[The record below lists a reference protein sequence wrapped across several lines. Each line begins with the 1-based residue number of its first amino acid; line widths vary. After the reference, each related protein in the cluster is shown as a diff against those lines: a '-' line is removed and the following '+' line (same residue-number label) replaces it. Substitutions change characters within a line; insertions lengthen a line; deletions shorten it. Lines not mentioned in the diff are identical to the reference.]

1 MPRVRKQTDHCR
13 CTIKNCIPSCHFG
26 VALRRSSRRRWL
38 VGGCRLFGSLMGLSV
53 ARTSAATSW
62 PHEVQWGR
70 FRFYGDRPLGE
81 AKQWA
86 EHLEELAGRM
96 ERDLE
101 LVGTEEPI
109 AVMVLANQQI
119 LDRYLER
126 YFPDVGGRRSIFL
139 RHQDRSQV
147 FVCRHPGLVED
158 LRHEVCHALL
168 QLALPKLPVWIDEGI
183 AEYYEVPSSSSALH
197 PVHGSRITWLVR
209 LGHAPSLKAME
220 RDSFDPGSSSGSYGD
235 AWGWIHF
242 LMTHSEASRRV
253 LVDHLAAMHAGNDRM
268 TLHQR
273 LEQSLGNPRLEFLR
287 HYQTVVAN
295 ERAPVAASTTASGA
309 TP

>member
-1 MPRVRKQTDHCR
+1 MPSGQKQTKHGGCNA
-13 CTIKNCIPSCHFG
+13 NCVPDANCYGAPSP
-26 VALRRSSRRRWL
+26 SSRRRWL
-38 VGGCRLFGSLMGLSV
+38 ADCCRFFGAVMGVSV
-53 ARTSAATSW
+53 ARAAEAASW

-70 FRFYGDRPLGE
+70 FRFLGDRPLGE

-96 ERDLE
+96 ARELE
-101 LVGTEEPI
+101 LARADAPI
-109 AVMVLANQQI
+109 AVMVLGNQQI

-126 YFPDVGGRRSIFL
+126 YYPEVGGRRSLFL

-168 QLALPKLPVWIDEGI
+168 HLSVPNLPVWIDEGI
-183 AEYYEVPSSSSALH
+183 AEYYEVPDDSEALH
-197 PVHGSRITWLVR
+197 PVHGSRIAWLVR

-220 RDSFDPGSSSGSYGD
+220 QDSFDPGSSTGSYGD

-242 LMTHSEASRRV
+242 LMTHSEVSRRV
-253 LVDHLAAMHAGNDRM
+253 LVDHLAAMHAGDDRS

-273 LEQSLGNPRLEFLR
+273 LERSLGNPRLAFLR
-287 HYQTVVAN
+287 HYQAAVAK
-295 ERAPVAASTTASGA
+295 EGAPVASTANTSGA

>member
-1 MPRVRKQTDHCR
+1 MASVQQQTDRCR
-13 CTIKNCIPSCHFG
+13 CTANCVPNVGSG
-26 VALRRSSRRRWL
+26 VGPPPRSRRSWL
-38 VGGCRLFGSLMGLSV
+38 AGGCQLFGAVLGLSV
-53 ARTSAATSW
+53 ARATAATSW

-70 FRFYGDRPLGE
+70 FHFHGDRPLGE

-96 ERDLE
+96 EKELE
-101 LVGTEEPI
+101 LVGADEPI

-119 LDRYLER
+119 LDRYLKR
-126 YFPDVGGRRSIFL
+126 YFPEVGGRRSIFL

-168 QLALPKLPVWIDEGI
+168 HLSIPNLPVWIDEGI
-183 AEYYEVPSSSSALH
+183 AEYYEVQESSEALH
-197 PVHGSRITWLVR
+197 PVHGSRIAWLVR

-253 LVDHLAAMHAGNDRM
+253 LVDHLAAMHAGNDRS

-287 HYQTVVAN
+287 HYQAAVAKESN
-295 ERAPVAASTTASGA
+295 PVASAAVTSNA
-309 TP
+309 TR

>member
-1 MPRVRKQTDHCR
+1 MSSVQQQTDRCR
-13 CTIKNCIPSCHFG
+13 CTANCVPNVGSG
-26 VALRRSSRRRWL
+26 VGPPPRSRRSWL
-38 VGGCRLFGSLMGLSV
+38 AGGCQLFGAVLGLSV
-53 ARTSAATSW
+53 ARATAATSW

-70 FRFYGDRPLGE
+70 FHFHGDRPLGE

-96 ERDLE
+96 EKELE
-101 LVGTEEPI
+101 LVGADEPI

-119 LDRYLER
+119 LDRYLKR
-126 YFPDVGGRRSIFL
+126 YFPEVGGRRSIFL

-168 QLALPKLPVWIDEGI
+168 HLSIPNLPVWIDEGI
-183 AEYYEVPSSSSALH
+183 AEYYEVQESSEALH
-197 PVHGSRITWLVR
+197 PVHGSRIAWLVR

-253 LVDHLAAMHAGNDRM
+253 LVDHLAAMHAGNDRS

-287 HYQTVVAN
+287 HYQAAVAKESN
-295 ERAPVAASTTASGA
+295 PVASAAVTSNA
-309 TP
+309 TR

>member
-1 MPRVRKQTDHCR
+1 MASVQQQTDRCR
-13 CTIKNCIPSCHFG
+13 CTANCVPNVGSG
-26 VALRRSSRRRWL
+26 VGPPPRSRRSWL
-38 VGGCRLFGSLMGLSV
+38 AGGCQLFGAVLGLSV
-53 ARTSAATSW
+53 ARATAATSW

-70 FRFYGDRPLGE
+70 FHFHGDRPLGE

-96 ERDLE
+96 EKELE
-101 LVGTEEPI
+101 LVGADEPI

-119 LDRYLER
+119 LDRYLKR
-126 YFPDVGGRRSIFL
+126 YFPEVGGRRSIFL

-168 QLALPKLPVWIDEGI
+168 HLSIPNLPVWIDEGI
-183 AEYYEVPSSSSALH
+183 AEYYEVQESSEALH
-197 PVHGSRITWLVR
+197 PVHGSRIAWLVR

-253 LVDHLAAMHAGNDRM
+253 LVDHLAAMHAGNDRS

-287 HYQTVVAN
+287 HYQAAVAKESN
-295 ERAPVAASTTASGA
+295 PVASAAVTSNAA
-309 TP
+309 R

>member
-1 MPRVRKQTDHCR
+1 MQQQTDRCR
-13 CTIKNCIPSCHFG
+13 CTANCVPNVGSG
-26 VALRRSSRRRWL
+26 VGPPPRSRRSWL
-38 VGGCRLFGSLMGLSV
+38 AGGCQLFGAVLGLSV
-53 ARTSAATSW
+53 ARATAATSW

-70 FRFYGDRPLGE
+70 FHFHGDRPLGE

-96 ERDLE
+96 EKELE
-101 LVGTEEPI
+101 LVGADEPI

-119 LDRYLER
+119 LDRYLKR
-126 YFPDVGGRRSIFL
+126 YFPEVGGRRSIFL

-168 QLALPKLPVWIDEGI
+168 HLSIPNLPVWIDEGI
-183 AEYYEVPSSSSALH
+183 AEYYEVQESSEALH
-197 PVHGSRITWLVR
+197 PVHGSRIAWLVR

-253 LVDHLAAMHAGNDRM
+253 LVDHLAAMHAGNDRS

-287 HYQTVVAN
+287 HYQAAVAKESN
-295 ERAPVAASTTASGA
+295 PVASAAVTSNA
-309 TP
+309 TR

>member
-1 MPRVRKQTDHCR
+1 MASVQQQTDRCR
-13 CTIKNCIPSCHFG
+13 CTANCVPNVGSG
-26 VALRRSSRRRWL
+26 VGPPPRSRRSWL
-38 VGGCRLFGSLMGLSV
+38 AGGCQLFGAVLGLSV
-53 ARTSAATSW
+53 ARATAATSW

-70 FRFYGDRPLGE
+70 FHFHGDRPLGE

-96 ERDLE
+96 EKELE
-101 LVGTEEPI
+101 LVGADEPI

-119 LDRYLER
+119 LDRYLKR
-126 YFPDVGGRRSIFL
+126 YFPEVGGRRSIFL

-168 QLALPKLPVWIDEGI
+168 HLSIPNLPVWIDEGI
-183 AEYYEVPSSSSALH
+183 AEYYEVQESSEALH
-197 PVHGSRITWLVR
+197 PVHGSRIAWLVR

-253 LVDHLAAMHAGNDRM
+253 LVDHLAAMHAGNDRS

-287 HYQTVVAN
+287 HYQAAVAKESN
-295 ERAPVAASTTASGA
+295 PVASAAVTSDA
-309 TP
+309 TR

>member
-1 MPRVRKQTDHCR
+1 MPSGEQLANHCG
-13 CTIKNCIPSCHFG
+13 CTMNCIPNAECGAG
-26 VALRRSSRRRWL
+26 VHPRSRRRWL
-38 VGGCRLFGSLMGLSV
+38 AGGCRFLGAVLGLSM
-53 ARTSAATSW
+53 ARATAASSW

-70 FRFYGDRPLGE
+70 FHFYGDRPLGE
-81 AKQWA
+81 AKKWA

-96 ERDLE
+96 AKDLK
-101 LVGTEEPI
+101 LVGADEPI
-109 AVMVLANQQI
+109 AVMVLANQEI

-126 YFPDVGGRRSIFL
+126 YFPEVGGRRSIFL
-139 RHQDRSQV
+139 RHQDRNQV

-168 QLALPKLPVWIDEGI
+168 HLSVPNLPVWIDEGI
-183 AEYYEVPSSSSALH
+183 AEYYEVPNDLEALH
-197 PVHGSRITWLVR
+197 PVHGSRIAWLVR

-242 LMTHSEASRRV
+242 LMTHSEVSRQV
-253 LVDHLAAMHAGNDRM
+253 LVDHLAAMHTGIDRS

-273 LEQSLGNPRLEFLR
+273 LEQSLGNPRLAFLR
-287 HYQTVVAN
+287 HYQAAAAK
-295 ERAPVAASTTASGA
+295 ESAPVASTATASGA
-309 TP
+309 AP

>member
-1 MPRVRKQTDHCR
+1 MGPPPR
-13 CTIKNCIPSCHFG
+13 S
-26 VALRRSSRRRWL
+26 RRSWL
-38 VGGCRLFGSLMGLSV
+38 AGGCQLFGAVLGLSV
-53 ARTSAATSW
+53 ARATAATSW

-70 FRFYGDRPLGE
+70 FHFHGDRPLGE

-96 ERDLE
+96 EKELE
-101 LVGTEEPI
+101 LVGADEPI

-119 LDRYLER
+119 LDRYLKR
-126 YFPDVGGRRSIFL
+126 YFPEVGGRRSIFL

-168 QLALPKLPVWIDEGI
+168 HLSIPNLPVWIDEGI
-183 AEYYEVPSSSSALH
+183 AEYYEVQESSEALH
-197 PVHGSRITWLVR
+197 PVHGSRIAWLVR

-253 LVDHLAAMHAGNDRM
+253 LVDHLAAMHAGNDRS

-287 HYQTVVAN
+287 HYQAAVAKESN
-295 ERAPVAASTTASGA
+295 PVASAAVTSNA
-309 TP
+309 TR

>member
-1 MPRVRKQTDHCR
+1 
-13 CTIKNCIPSCHFG
+13 
-26 VALRRSSRRRWL
+26 
-38 VGGCRLFGSLMGLSV
+38 SV
-53 ARTSAATSW
+53 ARATAATSW

-70 FRFYGDRPLGE
+70 FHFHGDRPLGE

-96 ERDLE
+96 EKELE
-101 LVGTEEPI
+101 LVGADEPI

-119 LDRYLER
+119 LDRYLKR
-126 YFPDVGGRRSIFL
+126 YFPEVGGRRSIFL

-168 QLALPKLPVWIDEGI
+168 HLSIPNLPVWIDEGI
-183 AEYYEVPSSSSALH
+183 AEYYEVQESSEALH
-197 PVHGSRITWLVR
+197 PVHGSRIAWLVR

-253 LVDHLAAMHAGNDRM
+253 LVDHLAAMHAGNDRS

-287 HYQTVVAN
+287 HYQAAVAKESN
-295 ERAPVAASTTASGA
+295 PVASAAVTSNA
-309 TP
+309 TR

>member
-1 MPRVRKQTDHCR
+1 M
-13 CTIKNCIPSCHFG
+13 
-26 VALRRSSRRRWL
+26 
-38 VGGCRLFGSLMGLSV
+38 VGAATGLNVTS
-53 ARTSAATSW
+53 ASAATSW

-81 AKQWA
+81 AKHWA

-96 ERDLE
+96 QRELE
-101 LVGTEEPI
+101 IVEADESI
-109 AVMVLANQQI
+109 AVMVLANQQV
-119 LDRYLER
+119 LDAYLEK
-126 YFPDVGGRRSIFL
+126 YFPEVGGRRSIFL

-168 QLALPKLPVWIDEGI
+168 QLALPNLPLWIDEGI
-183 AEYYEVPSSSSALH
+183 AEYYEVPRSSAALH
-197 PVHGSRITWLVR
+197 PVHGSRMAWLVR
-209 LGHAPSLKAME
+209 LGHTPSLKAME
-220 RDSFDPGSSSGSYGD
+220 QDSFDPGSSSGSYGD
-235 AWGWIHF
+235 AWGWIYF

-253 LVDHLAAMHAGNDRM
+253 LVDHLAAMRAGHDRS

-273 LEQSLGNPRLEFLR
+273 LEQSLGNPRLAFLR
-287 HYQTVVAN
+287 HYQAAMAKET
-295 ERAPVAASTTASGA
+295 APVASTSNDSGA

>member
-1 MPRVRKQTDHCR
+1 MQQQTDRCR
-13 CTIKNCIPSCHFG
+13 CTANCVPNVGSG
-26 VALRRSSRRRWL
+26 VGPPPRSRRSWL
-38 VGGCRLFGSLMGLSV
+38 AGGCQLFGAVLGLSV
-53 ARTSAATSW
+53 ARATAATSW

-70 FRFYGDRPLGE
+70 FHFHGDRPLGE

-96 ERDLE
+96 EKELE
-101 LVGTEEPI
+101 LVGADEPI

-119 LDRYLER
+119 LDRYLKR
-126 YFPDVGGRRSIFL
+126 YFPEVGGRRSIFL

-168 QLALPKLPVWIDEGI
+168 HLSIPNLPVWIDEGI
-183 AEYYEVPSSSSALH
+183 AEYYEVQESSEALH
-197 PVHGSRITWLVR
+197 PVHGSRIAWLVR

-253 LVDHLAAMHAGNDRM
+253 LVDHLAAMHAGNDRS

-287 HYQTVVAN
+287 HYQAAVAKESN
-295 ERAPVAASTTASGA
+295 PVASAAVTSNAA
-309 TP
+309 R

>member
-1 MPRVRKQTDHCR
+1 MASVQQQTDRCR
-13 CTIKNCIPSCHFG
+13 CTANCVPNVGSG
-26 VALRRSSRRRWL
+26 VGPPPRSRRSWL
-38 VGGCRLFGSLMGLSV
+38 AGGCQLFGAVLGLSV
-53 ARTSAATSW
+53 ARATAATSW

-70 FRFYGDRPLGE
+70 FHFHGDRPLGE

-96 ERDLE
+96 EKELE
-101 LVGTEEPI
+101 LVGADEPI

-119 LDRYLER
+119 LDRYLKR
-126 YFPDVGGRRSIFL
+126 YFPEVGGRRSIFL

-168 QLALPKLPVWIDEGI
+168 HLSIPNLPVWIDEGI
-183 AEYYEVPSSSSALH
+183 AEYYEVQESSEALH
-197 PVHGSRITWLVR
+197 PVHGSRIAWLVR

-253 LVDHLAAMHAGNDRM
+253 LVDHLAAMHAGNDRS

-273 LEQSLGNPRLEFLR
+273 LEQSLGNPRLEFLS
-287 HYQTVVAN
+287 HYQAAVAKESN
-295 ERAPVAASTTASGA
+295 PVASAAVTSNA
-309 TP
+309 TR